1 LAKIVNEPDKNA
13 REIVEIVVSASPELR
28 ERMLEAL
35 RAFKLAETEEFRRKP
50 KHETHEKT
58 LPSLEELKTSFMNG
72 LSGEQNAVPTV
83 ENKSW
88 TGPTPEQERKIRDL
102 ELEQL
107 AKLTKKHHSIEKAY
121 KLVGFIKA
129 ESNQEEILKSF
140 LLEQYKGH
148 CQICNVR
155 LDISSGKTPYF
166 EVYHLIEK
174 RQLASSWSIQ
184 GFNALCLC
192 PNCFAL
198 MKHGEKNLKPIP
210 EIALKTITSDIAPE
224 EVSERHGDYYILP
237 ICLIGEQKELFIS
250 PVHMT
255 KIAAFLQLVN
265 Q

>member
-1 LAKIVNEPDKNA
+1 MDTDQKNLADDTSN
-13 REIVEIVVSASPELR
+13 L
-28 ERMLEAL
+28 
-35 RAFKLAETEEFRRKP
+35 EFRRKSR
-50 KHETHEKT
+50 HETDEKT

-72 LSGEQNAVPTV
+72 MSGEQNAVQTV

-88 TGPTPEQERKIRDL
+88 TGPTPEQERKIREL

-107 AKLTKKHHSIEKAY
+107 TKLTKKHHSIEKAY

-129 ESNQEEILKSF
+129 EGNQEEILKSF

-155 LDISSGKTPYF
+155 LDIGSGKAPYF

-174 RQLASSWSIQ
+174 RQLANAWSIQ

-198 MKHGEKNLKPIP
+198 MTHGEKNLNSIP
-210 EIALKTITSDIAPE
+210 EIALKTITNDIAPE
-224 EVSERHGDYYILP
+224 KVSERHGDYYIVP